1 MTDIW
6 LIFND
11 TGQFLFEVTDEK
23 YVDLY
28 EVPVEYK
35 ATYVIKNPALYDST
49 KCLEYIY
56 DIGTGEISTTEINNY
71 YEIIEEDPLEQDIEH
86 ETNNIDEIN
95 NNLEFAIEDIITLKS
110 DLENLTEVVNNALRN
125 L

>member
-23 YVDLY
+23 YSILSD
-28 EVPVEYK
+28 VPLEYK
-35 ATYVIKNPALYDST
+35 ATYVIKNPALYDYT

-56 DIGTGEISTTEINNY
+56 DIGTGEISTAEINNY
-71 YEIIEEDPLEQDIEH
+71 HEIIEEDPLEQDIEH

-110 DLENLTEVVNNALRN
+110 DLENLTDVVNNALRN